1 MRIFGLAAFVAA
13 SLSVPVSA
21 QTSGELGKDVDA
33 IAAHFSDTPIIGMTI
48 AVSRGGRI
56 VFIRGY
62 GHSDLA
68 SGTAAGPDTV
78 YEIGSITKEFTAAAI
93 LRLVERGRLRLDAP
107 IHQYFPELTAAA
119 PEVTLSHLLS
129 HTSGLSSERSAED
142 LTAPTDPEAIIAFLA
157 SRPAEFQPGEKFRY
171 NNNGYNLLGL
181 LIERASGTSWQD
193 YMEREFFAPLALE
206 STHVCAA
213 SRDPRVSKAYRHPV
227 KGSGGPS
234 EFERHHPSST
244 YAAGAI
250 CSTAADLLRWQE
262 ALVSGEV
269 VGEQSVALMATPRTL
284 SSGMPAPYGLGLF
297 SDDALGEPHL
307 HHGGASSGFITQLG
321 YFPQDGTGIVVLTN
335 GIYAGAIAEQIE
347 QSVLRVSRGED
358 AGLPINLPLSP
369 AERAGFAGTYDLG
382 PVEIEVYEQ
391 DGVLRAQPGDQVST
405 RLLYQGEMRFIAE
418 HDPQIEFIFEAANG
432 QAAALTLR
440 NRGRAMP
447 PAKRVAN

>member
-1 MRIFGLAAFVAA
+1 
-13 SLSVPVSA
+13 
-21 QTSGELGKDVDA
+21 
-33 IAAHFSDTPIIGMTI
+33 
-48 AVSRGGRI
+48 
-56 VFIRGY
+56 
-62 GHSDLA
+62 
-68 SGTAAGPDTV
+68 
-78 YEIGSITKEFTAAAI
+78 
-93 LRLVERGRLRLDAP
+93 
-107 IHQYFPELTAAA
+107 
-119 PEVTLSHLLS
+119 
-129 HTSGLSSERSAED
+129 
-142 LTAPTDPEAIIAFLA
+142 
-157 SRPAEFQPGEKFRY
+157 
-171 NNNGYNLLGL
+171 
-181 LIERASGTSWQD
+181 
-193 YMEREFFAPLALE
+193 
-206 STHVCAA
+206 
-213 SRDPRVSKAYRHPV
+213 
-227 KGSGGPS
+227 
-234 EFERHHPSST
+234 
-244 YAAGAI
+244 
-250 CSTAADLLRWQE
+250 
-262 ALVSGEV
+262 VSGEV